1 MVAPILAT
9 LLAVASSTA
18 APQATPVSTDVAP
31 AQAVT
36 AQPVRAAQPIVK
48 VTNDTNA
55 GYGSTDKDVHIPPV
69 DISGAFE
76 AKMLELSG

>member
-1 MVAPILAT
+1 MGAPILAI
-9 LLAVASSTA
+9 LLAVASSTTTPQA
-18 APQATPVSTDVAP
+18 APASTDVAP

-36 AQPVRAAQPIVK
+36 AQPVRAAQPV
-48 VTNDTNA
+48 VRATNDANA